1 MKPIRLFALVLCVAL
16 PFATQA
22 AAPTMAESLKAAG
35 RFSTYLSL
43 QEIAGATQGQR
54 SATQGQRTYFVPND
68 AAFSKLGAGKLE
80 MLKKDPKRLA
90 AFLQLHSVPS
100 RVMVADM
107 FEPVQGSKKSFQSS
121 EGHVLGFQC
130 NGHTGMHYP
139 RITAFGDAPGTET
152 AAIEREI
159 RSSGVLKPIASATPS
174 SGTGMGAGKVSTHDL
189 SVAPTGGVG
198 VGGRPHVKVFDGATA
213 QATSIKSEIRS
224 SGIVQAPPASS
235 PAWAAPS
242 QGRVGK
248 FQDRVVAEGV
258 VHEIDGVLLA
268 DGITN

>member
-1 MKPIRLFALVLCVAL
+1 MKPIRLCALVLCAVL

-22 AAPTMAESLKAAG
+22 AAPSLAESLKAAG
-35 RFSTYLSL
+35 RFSTFLSL

-54 SATQGQRTYFVPND
+54 GATQGQRTYFVPND
-68 AAFSKLGAGKLE
+68 AAFSKLGAGTLQ
-80 MLKKDPKRLA
+80 MLKKHPKRLN
-90 AFLQLHSVPS
+90 AFLQLHTVSS

-139 RITAFGDAPGTET
+139 QIKAFSSAPDSTAGDFP
-152 AAIEREI
+152 REI
-159 RSSGVLKPIASATPS
+159 RSSGVVEPLPS
-174 SGTGMGAGKVSTHDL
+174 E
-189 SVAPTGGVG
+189 
-198 VGGRPHVKVFDGATA
+198 
-213 QATSIKSEIRS
+213 TSSIEREIRNS
-224 SGIVQAPPASS
+224 GIAQPPPATQGIKREIRNSGIVEAPPTTSR
-235 PAWAAPS
+235 AWSAPT

-248 FQDRVVAEGV
+248 FQDIVVAEGV

-268 DGITN
+268 DGITH